1 MCACALIQIQV
12 GTNGYF
18 TFTGYTGWIPFLF
31 DGNTLPLV
39 APFFADIDISN
50 GVGQINYEVHTD
62 DISDS
67 LLSQVNSLISDH
79 AGTEFNGRWMLV
91 ATWDQVPPYQNP
103 NIVII
108 CCVLLFCYNI
118 VFIILS

>member
-1 MCACALIQIQV
+1 MIQIQV

-18 TFTGYTGWIPFLF
+18 TFIGYTGYTPFLF
-31 DGNTLPLV
+31 NEGTTLPLV

-67 LLSQVNSLISDH
+67 LLSQVNSLINDH

-103 NIVII
+103 NIVIM
-108 CCVLLFCYNI
+108 
-118 VFIILS
+118 